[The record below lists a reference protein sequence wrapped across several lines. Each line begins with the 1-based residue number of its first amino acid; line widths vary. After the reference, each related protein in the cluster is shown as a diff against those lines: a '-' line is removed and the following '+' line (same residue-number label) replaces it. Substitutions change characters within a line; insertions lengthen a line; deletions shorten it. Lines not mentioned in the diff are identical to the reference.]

1 MAYMKTEK
9 YNSGVNILS
18 SEAGLV
24 LKTFQG
30 TQSMATQ
37 EGDKKIIKAG
47 KIVPTNDASAKGIV
61 FEDVDI
67 TNDEKKPIS
76 VIVAGRVIGKNL
88 PETVNTNAK
97 TPLEKS
103 GIYFD

>member
-18 SEAGLV
+18 SEVGLV

-76 VIVAGRVIGKNL
+76 VIVAGRVIEKNL
-88 PETVNTNAK
+88 QETVNANAK
-97 TPLEKS
+97 TLLEKS
-103 GIYFD
+103 GIHFD